1 MLENAPTL
9 KSIRIAITINE
20 RKSSGNYSV
29 EFGLRMRRMETKINI
44 TGFRKEHE
52 LELVRLWRK
61 SFAQAMGIEEDT
73 RKEEVSE
80 HLAYLQTYNPEI
92 IRVALE
98 KNKNKIVGF
107 MAKEENTIKDL
118 FIHVEYQRK
127 GLGSSFI
134 QQAKEEEEFLTL
146 STFQLNKGAQKFY
159 EFHDFVIVRHGFAG
173 VEGNTWANN
182 KGQLTDFTYEWRR

>member
-1 MLENAPTL
+1 MKEE
-9 KSIRIAITINE
+9 IAFID
-20 RKSSGNYSV
+20 
-29 EFGLRMRRMETKINI
+29 
-44 TGFRKEHE
+44 FRKEYG
-52 LELVRLWRK
+52 LELVQLWRK

-73 RKEEVSE
+73 KEEVVKE
-80 HLAYLQTYNPEI
+80 HLAYLQTYNPKI

-107 MAKEENTIKDL
+107 MAKEKNTIKDL

-159 EFHDFVIVRHGFAG
+159 EFHNFVIARQGFAG
-173 VEGNTWANN
+173 VEGNAWAKN
-182 KGQLTDFTYEWRR
+182 KEQLADITYEWKRATKSLRKQL

>member
-1 MLENAPTL
+1 MKEE
-9 KSIRIAITINE
+9 ITFIN
-20 RKSSGNYSV
+20 
-29 EFGLRMRRMETKINI
+29 
-44 TGFRKEHE
+44 FRKEHG
-52 LELVRLWRK
+52 LELIQLWRK
-61 SFAQAMGIEEDT
+61 SFAKAMGIEEDT
-73 RKEEVSE
+73 REEAVNE
-80 HLAYLQTYNPEI
+80 HLAYLQTYDPKI

-98 KNKNKIVGF
+98 NNKIVGF

-127 GLGSSFI
+127 GLGSGFI

-182 KGQLTDFTYEWRR
+182 KEQLADFTYEWRR

>member
-1 MLENAPTL
+1 MRFPVPSEVVSLSKE
-9 KSIRIAITINE
+9 ITFIN
-20 RKSSGNYSV
+20 Y
-29 EFGLRMRRMETKINI
+29 
-44 TGFRKEHE
+44 RKEHG
-52 LELVRLWRK
+52 LELIQLWRK
-61 SFAQAMGIEEDT
+61 SFAQAMSIEEDT
-73 RKEEVSE
+73 REEVIKE
-80 HLAYLQTYNPEI
+80 HLDYLQTYNPKI

-107 MAKEENTIKDL
+107 MAKEKNTIKDL

-159 EFHDFVIVRHGFAG
+159 EFHNFVIARQGFAG
-173 VEGNTWANN
+173 VEGNAWAKN
-182 KGQLTDFTYEWRR
+182 KEQLADITYEWKRATKSLRKQL

>member
-1 MLENAPTL
+1 MKEE
-9 KSIRIAITINE
+9 IIFID
-20 RKSSGNYSV
+20 
-29 EFGLRMRRMETKINI
+29 FTKEY
-44 TGFRKEHE
+44 G
-52 LELVRLWRK
+52 LELIQLWRK
-61 SFAQAMGIEEDT
+61 SFAKAMGIEEDT
-73 RKEEVSE
+73 REEAVNE

-146 STFQLNKGAQKFY
+146 STFQLNKGAQQFY
-159 EFHDFVIVRHGFAG
+159 EFHNFVIARVGFAD
-173 VEGNTWANN
+173 VEGNDWASS
-182 KGQLTDFTYEWRR
+182 KEQLADITYEWKRVTKT